1 MRRKRMKPTPTSEI
15 MASGTHSLGR
25 YDETV
30 INRVLYGDL
39 RDSWQAL
46 ADDEDTHPSLA
57 FFLRLS
63 KPPLPVVTSGFEV
76 RNRQMW
82 LFARDRARVDEPTK
96 GRGLRELRIE
106 PVPDV
111 LERMVAESARAESAW
126 IVAMFPWKW
135 TRDESGLSGE
145 PLTPEERPT
154 VTFKFTGTSWRMKST
169 IGTVPDL
176 DSPVA
181 MIEAFIDRWWGWA
194 LGEESSA
201 R

>member
-15 MASGTHSLGR
+15 MTSGTHRLGE
-25 YDETV
+25 YNEAM
-30 INRVLYGDL
+30 INDVLYGD
-39 RDSWQAL
+39 RSGSWQSVA
-46 ADDEDTHPSLA
+46 ADESTPPA
-57 FFLRLS
+57 VQFFLHLS

-106 PVPDV
+106 PVHDV

-135 TRDESGLSGE
+135 TRSESGLDGQ
-145 PLTPEERPT
+145 PLVPEERPT
-154 VTFKFTGTSWRMKST
+154 VTFTFTGTSWRMKST

-176 DSPVA
+176 GSPA
-181 MIEAFIDRWWGWA
+181 EMIEAFIDRWWDWA
-194 LGEESSA
+194 LGEDS
-201 R
+201 